1 MSPRLRTVSPIDGRC
16 YVERELAA
24 PAAINAALDA
34 AQRAQAEWQRVSLAS
49 RVELLQRAV
58 QAFVANRAAIAEE
71 ITWQMGRPLR
81 HSPSEIRGF
90 EERTLHAR
98 CSRDSDSPRRST
110 KVHARCRHRRRR
122 PRLALAALVVGC
134 FASAAF
140 AGQSY
145 TQSDT
150 TMSDRTITLNGHDL
164 TIEQIV
170 DVARHGAKVQLSADA
185 RQRQADN
192 YGLLLE
198 AAAEGV
204 PIYWFNRGT
213 ADNRERVLFS
223 GDALSADNQPRILK
237 WQAERFRRG
246 ALWGFGPEIMDE
258 EIVRA
263 MMVVRAN
270 AMTWNA
276 PSPQLSRMLLDLL
289 NKGIAPVVPSRGT
302 VGEGDLAQLA
312 SVGATMVGAGEAYY
326 QGVRIPAAKA
336 LELAGLTPL
345 QPFAADD
352 NALLS
357 SNAYATGQAA
367 LVVYDAR
374 HALEW
379 ADLIYAMDLNGMNS
393 SVTPLSAVVQLDRPG
408 RWLNWDAARVLD
420 MIKGSYLFNDDP
432 KRIIQDPESLRA
444 SSVRQAAAWE
454 EWAALREAVLF
465 QANSSDHNPAVRV
478 GLGPKDSWELGTPQM
493 LKYFVKGG
501 PHSHGQHG
509 FVVSNANWDPY
520 PMANKLENFVIALGN
535 MDVAIT
541 LRIERFRNPFFTVVG
556 VSEVLPRWQRRDSG
570 YLPTDLQQEIQGLTN
585 PVAPFGNAL
594 ESTVEDLEAQTRLKA
609 QRARQAVSVT
619 FDLLALDLLEASL
632 WLDVR
637 KTQEPGRSF
646 GSAVTSAWLALR
658 QQVPLENESASAATE
673 SRETTAAAFVRST
686 PAATFYR
693 GTSPPG
699 VR

>member
-1 MSPRLRTVSPIDGRC
+1 VTCRPFEV
-16 YVERELAA
+16 
-24 PAAINAALDA
+24 PA
-34 AQRAQAEWQRVSLAS
+34 
-49 RVELLQRAV
+49 
-58 QAFVANRAAIAEE
+58 
-71 ITWQMGRPLR
+71 
-81 HSPSEIRGF
+81 
-90 EERTLHAR
+90 
-98 CSRDSDSPRRST
+98 RS
-110 KVHARCRHRRRR
+110 RRRGLR
-122 PRLALAALVVGC
+122 PPLALATLLAGC
-134 FASAAF
+134 FASAAL

-145 TQSDT
+145 VQADS

-204 PIYWFNRGT
+204 AIYWFNRGT
-213 ADNRERVLFS
+213 ADNREKVLFS

-246 ALWGFGPEIMDE
+246 VHLGFGPEVMDE

-263 MMVVRAN
+263 MMLVRAN

-276 PSPQLSRMLLDLL
+276 PSPQLSRVLLDLL
-289 NKGIAPVVPSRGT
+289 NRRITPVVQSRGT

-312 SVGATMVGAGEAYY
+312 NVAATMVGAGDAYY
-326 QGVRIPAAKA
+326 QGVRMPAAKA
-336 LELAGLTPL
+336 LKEARLTPL

-374 HALEW
+374 RALEW

-408 RWLNWDAARVLD
+408 PWLNWDAARVLD
-420 MIKGSYLFNDDP
+420 MIKGSYLFDNDP
-432 KRIIQDPESLRA
+432 RRIIQDPESLRA

-478 GLGPKDSWELGTPQM
+478 GLGPEDSWELATPQM

-535 MDVAIT
+535 MDIAIM
-541 LRIERFRNPFFTVVG
+541 LRIERFRNPFFTVVA
-556 VSEVLPRWQRRDSG
+556 VSEVLPGWQRHDSG
-570 YLPTDLQQEIQGLTN
+570 YRPTDLQQELQGLMN
-585 PVAPFGNAL
+585 PVAPVGSAL

-637 KTQEPGRSF
+637 RTQEPGRSF
-646 GSAVTSAWLALR
+646 GSAVTAAWLALR
-658 QQVPLENESASAATE
+658 KQVPLEDESSSAATE
-673 SRETTAAAFVRST
+673 SRETIAAAFVRST
-686 PAATFYR
+686 PAESFYR
-693 GTSPPG
+693 GASPPG